1 MPVSDVA
8 WLEHYD
14 DARERARKERRMI
27 LAKPAGQGMRRIDSQ
42 EFW

>member
-1 MPVSDVA
+1 MLADVA

-14 DARERARKERRMI
+14 EAREIARQKRRMI
-27 LAKPAGQGMRRIDSQ
+27 LAKPAGQGLRRIGDQ